1 MVYDKIDDT
10 DIRASAGGARG
21 HNKLRCFY
29 LLSQIAKNL
38 SIKTDG
44 GGGSVCIILRSD
56 ANEKASFPRV

>member
-1 MVYDKIDDT
+1 ML
-10 DIRASAGGARG
+10 AGLFFVNKKSVDML

-29 LLSQIAKNL
+29 LLSQIVKNL

-56 ANEKASFPRV
+56 ANKKASFPRV